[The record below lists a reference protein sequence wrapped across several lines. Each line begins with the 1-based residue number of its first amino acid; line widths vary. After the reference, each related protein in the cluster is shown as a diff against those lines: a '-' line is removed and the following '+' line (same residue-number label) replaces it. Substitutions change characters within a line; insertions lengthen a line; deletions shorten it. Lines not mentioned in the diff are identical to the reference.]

1 MQGTARGERDRNMGR
16 LKEEECRWIEKKEMC
31 EDRNHT
37 GLGEKQRNDED
48 DGVSRAACERQ
59 AARVSKSCVF
69 VLEAELAWLWDSI

>member
-48 DGVSRAACERQ
+48 GVWRAACERQ
-59 AARVSKSCVF
+59 AGSQSEYILCVC
-69 VLEAELAWLWDSI
+69 AGG